1 VPGAEDTT
9 MVGMRILLVEDEH
22 AIAEPLIEGLTREG
36 FEVTHV
42 DNGADALAAPEPD
55 LVLLDLRLPD
65 IDGFD
70 VAREL
75 RGRSRV
81 PIIMITARGE
91 EVDIVV
97 GLEIGADD
105 YLVKPFGFRQL
116 LARIRAVSRRSDGA
130 AAPSETLAVG
140 PLQVDVPARLAR
152 LDGRELELTPRE
164 FELLALLASRPG
176 VVVERDAI
184 FRELWGGEWYGSPK
198 AIDVH
203 VAALRRKLGD
213 PAWIETSRS
222 VGFRLRDPG

>member
-1 VPGAEDTT
+1 MPRAEDTT

-22 AIAEPLIEGLTREG
+22 AIAEPLVEGLTREG

-130 AAPSETLAVG
+130 AAPSETLVVG

-176 VVVERDAI
+176 VVVEREAI

>member
-1 VPGAEDTT
+1 

-22 AIAEPLIEGLTREG
+22 AIAEPLIEGLEREG
-36 FEVTHV
+36 FAVTHV

-75 RGRSRV
+75 RRRSRV
-81 PIIMITARGE
+81 PIIMVTARGE
-91 EVDIVV
+91 EVDVVV

-116 LARIRAVSRRSDGA
+116 LARIRAVARRAD
-130 AAPSETLAVG
+130 AAPAPHDLTVG
-140 PLQVDVPARLAR
+140 RLVVDVPARLAR
-152 LDGRELELTPRE
+152 LEGRELDLTPRE
-164 FELLALLASRPG
+164 FELLALLAARAG
-176 VVVERDAI
+176 TVVERDAI
-184 FRELWGGEWYGSPK
+184 FREVWGGDWYGSPK

-203 VAALRRKLGD
+203 VAGLRRKLGD
-213 PAWIETSRS
+213 PRWIEASRA

>member
-1 VPGAEDTT
+1 
-9 MVGMRILLVEDEH
+9 MRILLVEDEH
-22 AIAEPLIEGLTREG
+22 AIAEPLVEGLAREG
-36 FEVTHV
+36 FDVTHV
-42 DNGADALAAPEPD
+42 NTGAAALAAPEHD

-91 EVDIVV
+91 EVNIVV

-116 LARIRAVSRRSDGA
+116 LARIRAVARRSDGA
-130 AAPSETLAVG
+130 AATAPADALVVG
-140 PLQVDVPARLAR
+140 PLAVNVPARLAR

-176 VVVERDAI
+176 VVVEREAI

-222 VGFRLRDPG
+222 VGFRLREPG

>member
-22 AIAEPLIEGLTREG
+22 AIAEPLVEGLTREG

-130 AAPSETLAVG
+130 AAPAETLVVG

-176 VVVERDAI
+176 VVVEREAI

>member
-1 VPGAEDTT
+1 MGA
-9 MVGMRILLVEDEH
+9 MRILLVEDEH
-22 AIAEPLIEGLTREG
+22 AIAEPLVEGLEREG
-36 FEVTHV
+36 FSVTHV

-75 RGRSRV
+75 RSRSRV
-81 PIIMITARGE
+81 PIIMMTARSE
-91 EVDIVV
+91 EIDIVV

-116 LARIRAVSRRSDGA
+116 LARIRAVTRRTD
-130 AAPSETLAVG
+130 AAPEAGDGLVVGRLA
-140 PLQVDVPARLAR
+140 VDVPARLAR
-152 LDGRELELTPRE
+152 LEGRELDLTPRE
-164 FELLALLASRPG
+164 FDLLALLASRPG
-176 VVVERDAI
+176 VVVDRDAI
-184 FRELWGGEWYGSPK
+184 FREIWGGEWFGSPK
-198 AIDVH
+198 TIDVH

-213 PAWIETSRS
+213 ARWIETSRS

>member
-1 VPGAEDTT
+1 
-9 MVGMRILLVEDEH
+9 MRILLVEDEH
-22 AIAEPLIEGLTREG
+22 AIAEPLVEGLEREG
-36 FEVTHV
+36 FSVTHV

-70 VAREL
+70 VARQL

-81 PIIMITARGE
+81 PIIMMTARSE
-91 EVDIVV
+91 EIDIVV

-116 LARIRAVSRRSDGA
+116 LARIRAVTRRTDAVPETGDG
-130 AAPSETLAVG
+130 LVVG
-140 PLQVDVPARLAR
+140 RLVVDVPARLAH
-152 LDGRELELTPRE
+152 LEGRELDLTPRE
-164 FELLALLASRPG
+164 FELIALLASRPG

-184 FRELWGGEWYGSPK
+184 FREVWGGEWFGSPK
-198 AIDVH
+198 TIDVH

-213 PAWIETSRS
+213 ARWIETSRS

>member
-1 VPGAEDTT
+1 
-9 MVGMRILLVEDEH
+9 MRILLVEDEH
-22 AIAEPLIEGLTREG
+22 AIAEPLVEGLEREG
-36 FEVTHV
+36 FSVTHV

-81 PIIMITARGE
+81 PIIMMTARSE
-91 EVDIVV
+91 EIDIVV

-116 LARIRAVSRRSDGA
+116 LARIRAVTRRTDAVPETGDG
-130 AAPSETLAVG
+130 LVVG
-140 PLQVDVPARLAR
+140 RLVVDVPARLAH
-152 LDGRELELTPRE
+152 LEGRELDLTPRE
-164 FELLALLASRPG
+164 FELIALLASRPG
-176 VVVERDAI
+176 VVVDRDAI
-184 FRELWGGEWYGSPK
+184 FREVWGGEWFGSPK
-198 AIDVH
+198 TIDVH

-213 PAWIETSRS
+213 ARWIETSRS

>member
-1 VPGAEDTT
+1 MG
-9 MVGMRILLVEDEH
+9 GMRILLVEDEH
-22 AIAEPLIEGLTREG
+22 AIAEPLVEGLEREG
-36 FEVTHV
+36 FSVTHV

-65 IDGFD
+65 LDGFD

-75 RGRSRV
+75 RSRSRV
-81 PIIMITARGE
+81 PIIMMTARSE
-91 EVDIVV
+91 EIDIVV

-116 LARIRAVSRRSDGA
+116 LARIRAVTRRTD
-130 AAPSETLAVG
+130 AAPEAGDGLVVGRLA
-140 PLQVDVPARLAR
+140 VDVPARLAR
-152 LDGRELELTPRE
+152 LEGRELDLTPRE
-164 FELLALLASRPG
+164 FDLIALLASRPG

-184 FRELWGGEWYGSPK
+184 FREIWGGEWFGSPK
-198 AIDVH
+198 TIDVH

-213 PAWIETSRS
+213 ARWIETSRS

>member
-1 VPGAEDTT
+1 MPGAEDTT

-22 AIAEPLIEGLTREG
+22 AIAEPLVDGLTREG

-42 DNGADALAAPEPD
+42 DNGADALTAPEPD

-130 AAPSETLAVG
+130 AAPAETLVVG

-176 VVVERDAI
+176 VVVEREAI

>member
-1 VPGAEDTT
+1 MPRAEDTT

-22 AIAEPLIEGLTREG
+22 AIAEPLVEGLTREG

-130 AAPSETLAVG
+130 AAPSETLVVG
-140 PLQVDVPARLAR
+140 PLEVDVPARLAR

-176 VVVERDAI
+176 VVVEREAI

>member
-1 VPGAEDTT
+1 MPGAEDTT

-130 AAPSETLAVG
+130 AAPAETLVVG

-176 VVVERDAI
+176 VVVEREAI

>member
-1 VPGAEDTT
+1 MRGAEDTT

-22 AIAEPLIEGLTREG
+22 AIAEPLVEGLTREG

-42 DNGADALAAPEPD
+42 DNGADAIVAPEPD

-130 AAPSETLAVG
+130 AAPSETLVVG

-176 VVVERDAI
+176 VVVEREAI

>member
-1 VPGAEDTT
+1 MPGGEDPNN
-9 MVGMRILLVEDEH
+9 GRMRILLVEDEH
-22 AIAEPLIEGLTREG
+22 AIAEPLVEGLEREG
-36 FEVTHV
+36 FSVTHV

-75 RGRSRV
+75 RSRSRV
-81 PIIMITARGE
+81 PIIMMTARSE
-91 EVDIVV
+91 EIDIVV

-116 LARIRAVSRRSDGA
+116 LARIRAVTRRTD
-130 AAPSETLAVG
+130 AAPEAGDGLVVGRLA
-140 PLQVDVPARLAR
+140 VDVPARLAS
-152 LDGRELELTPRE
+152 LEGRELDLTPRE
-164 FELLALLASRPG
+164 FDLIALLASRPG

-184 FRELWGGEWYGSPK
+184 FREIWGGEWFGSPK
-198 AIDVH
+198 TIDVH

-213 PAWIETSRS
+213 ARWIETSRS

>member
-1 VPGAEDTT
+1 VPGGEDPNN
-9 MVGMRILLVEDEH
+9 GRMRILLVEDEH
-22 AIAEPLIEGLTREG
+22 AIAEPLVEGLEREG
-36 FEVTHV
+36 FSVTHV

-75 RGRSRV
+75 RSRSRV
-81 PIIMITARGE
+81 PIIMMTARSE
-91 EVDIVV
+91 EIDIVV

-116 LARIRAVSRRSDGA
+116 LARIRAVTRRTD
-130 AAPSETLAVG
+130 AAPEAGDGLVVGRLA
-140 PLQVDVPARLAR
+140 VDVPARLAR
-152 LDGRELELTPRE
+152 LEGRELDLTPRE
-164 FELLALLASRPG
+164 FDLIALLASRPG
-176 VVVERDAI
+176 VVVERDTI
-184 FRELWGGEWYGSPK
+184 FREIWGGEWFGSPK
-198 AIDVH
+198 TIDVH

-213 PAWIETSRS
+213 ARWIETSRS

>member
-1 VPGAEDTT
+1 

-22 AIAEPLIEGLTREG
+22 AIAEPLVEGLTREG
-36 FEVTHV
+36 FAVTHV
-42 DNGADALAAPEPD
+42 DNGADALAATEPD

-75 RGRSRV
+75 RRRSRV

-116 LARIRAVSRRSDGA
+116 LARIRAVARRADGGA
-130 AAPSETLAVG
+130 AAGSADGLVVG
-140 PLQVDVPARLAR
+140 RLEVDVPARLAR
-152 LDGRELELTPRE
+152 LEGRELDLTPRE

-176 VVVERDAI
+176 VVVEREAI

>member
-1 VPGAEDTT
+1 MPRAEDTT

-22 AIAEPLIEGLTREG
+22 AIAEPLVEGLTREG

-42 DNGADALAAPEPD
+42 DNGADALAAPAPV

-130 AAPSETLAVG
+130 AAPAETLVVG

-164 FELLALLASRPG
+164 FELLTLLASRPG
-176 VVVERDAI
+176 VVVEREAI

>member
-1 VPGAEDTT
+1 
-9 MVGMRILLVEDEH
+9 MRILLVEDEH
-22 AIAEPLIEGLTREG
+22 AIAEPLVEGLEREG
-36 FEVTHV
+36 FSVTHV

-75 RGRSRV
+75 RSRSRV
-81 PIIMITARGE
+81 PIIMMTARSE
-91 EVDIVV
+91 EIDIVV

-116 LARIRAVSRRSDGA
+116 LARIRAVTRRTD
-130 AAPSETLAVG
+130 AAPESADGLVVG
-140 PLQVDVPARLAR
+140 RLVVDVPARLAR
-152 LDGRELELTPRE
+152 LEGRELDLTPRE
-164 FELLALLASRPG
+164 FELIALLASRPG

-184 FRELWGGEWYGSPK
+184 FREVWGGEWFGSPK
-198 AIDVH
+198 TIDVH

-213 PAWIETSRS
+213 ARWIETSRS

>member
-1 VPGAEDTT
+1 MG
-9 MVGMRILLVEDEH
+9 GMRILLVEDEH
-22 AIAEPLIEGLTREG
+22 AIAEPLVEGLEREG
-36 FEVTHV
+36 FSVTHV

-75 RGRSRV
+75 RSRSRV
-81 PIIMITARGE
+81 PIIMMTARSE
-91 EVDIVV
+91 EIDIVV

-116 LARIRAVSRRSDGA
+116 LARIRAVTRRTD
-130 AAPSETLAVG
+130 AAPDAGDGLVVGRLA
-140 PLQVDVPARLAR
+140 VDVPARLAS
-152 LDGRELELTPRE
+152 LEGRELDLTPRE
-164 FELLALLASRPG
+164 FDLIALLASRPG
-176 VVVERDAI
+176 VVVERDTI
-184 FRELWGGEWYGSPK
+184 FREIWGGEWFGSPK
-198 AIDVH
+198 TIDVH

-213 PAWIETSRS
+213 ARWIETSRS

>member
-1 VPGAEDTT
+1 
-9 MVGMRILLVEDEH
+9 MRILLVEDEH
-22 AIAEPLIEGLTREG
+22 AIAEPLVEGLEREG
-36 FEVTHV
+36 FSVTHV

-81 PIIMITARGE
+81 PIIMMTARSE
-91 EVDIVV
+91 EIDIVV

-116 LARIRAVSRRSDGA
+116 LARIRAVTRRTDAVPETGDG
-130 AAPSETLAVG
+130 LVVG
-140 PLQVDVPARLAR
+140 RLVVDVPARLAH
-152 LDGRELELTPRE
+152 LEGRELDLTPRE
-164 FELLALLASRPG
+164 FELIALLASRPG

-184 FRELWGGEWYGSPK
+184 FREVWGGEWFGSPK
-198 AIDVH
+198 TIDVH

-213 PAWIETSRS
+213 ARWIETSRS

>member
-1 VPGAEDTT
+1 MPRAEDTT

-22 AIAEPLIEGLTREG
+22 AIAEPLVEGLTREG

-130 AAPSETLAVG
+130 AAPAETLVVG

-176 VVVERDAI
+176 VVVEREAI

>member
-1 VPGAEDTT
+1 MPGGEDPNN
-9 MVGMRILLVEDEH
+9 GRMRILLVEDEH
-22 AIAEPLIEGLTREG
+22 AIAEPLVEGLEREG
-36 FEVTHV
+36 FSVTHV

-75 RGRSRV
+75 RSRSRV
-81 PIIMITARGE
+81 PIIMMTARSE
-91 EVDIVV
+91 EIDIVV

-116 LARIRAVSRRSDGA
+116 LARIRAVTRRTD
-130 AAPSETLAVG
+130 AAPEAGDGLVVGRLA
-140 PLQVDVPARLAR
+140 VDVPARLAS
-152 LDGRELELTPRE
+152 LEGRELDLTPRE
-164 FELLALLASRPG
+164 FDLLALLASRPG

-184 FRELWGGEWYGSPK
+184 FREIWGGEWFGSPK
-198 AIDVH
+198 TIDVH

-213 PAWIETSRS
+213 ARWIETSRS

>member
-1 VPGAEDTT
+1 

-22 AIAEPLIEGLTREG
+22 AIAEPLVEGLEREG
-36 FEVTHV
+36 FSVTHV

-75 RGRSRV
+75 RSRSRV
-81 PIIMITARGE
+81 PIIMMTARSE
-91 EVDIVV
+91 EIDIVV

-116 LARIRAVSRRSDGA
+116 LARIRAVTRRTD
-130 AAPSETLAVG
+130 AAPEAGDDLVAGRLA
-140 PLQVDVPARLAR
+140 VDVPARLAR
-152 LDGRELELTPRE
+152 LEGRELDLTPRE
-164 FELLALLASRPG
+164 FDLIALLASRPG
-176 VVVERDAI
+176 VVVERDTI
-184 FRELWGGEWYGSPK
+184 FREIWGGEWFGSPK
-198 AIDVH
+198 TIDVH

-213 PAWIETSRS
+213 ARWIETSRS

>member
-1 VPGAEDTT
+1 

-22 AIAEPLIEGLTREG
+22 AIAEPLAEGLAREG

-42 DNGADALAAPEPD
+42 DTGSGALAAPEHD

-65 IDGFD
+65 IDGID

-75 RGRSRV
+75 RRRSAV
-81 PIIMITARGE
+81 PIIMTTARGE

-116 LARIRAVSRRSDGA
+116 LARIRAVSRRAEAGPA
-130 AAPSETLAVG
+130 AADDGGLAVG
-140 PLQVDVPARLAR
+140 RLEVDVPGRLAR
-152 LDGRELELTPRE
+152 LEGRELDLTPRE
-164 FELLALLASRPG
+164 FDLLALLASRPG
-176 VVVERDAI
+176 VVVERETI

-203 VAALRRKLGD
+203 VGALRRKLGD

-222 VGFRLRDPG
+222 VGFRLREPG

>member
-1 VPGAEDTT
+1 MG
-9 MVGMRILLVEDEH
+9 GMRILLVEDEH
-22 AIAEPLIEGLTREG
+22 AIAEPLVEGLEREG
-36 FEVTHV
+36 FSVTHV

-75 RGRSRV
+75 RSRSRV
-81 PIIMITARGE
+81 PIIMMTARSE
-91 EVDIVV
+91 EIDIVV

-116 LARIRAVSRRSDGA
+116 LARIRAVTRRTD
-130 AAPSETLAVG
+130 AAPDAGDGLVVGRLA
-140 PLQVDVPARLAR
+140 VDVPARLAT
-152 LDGRELELTPRE
+152 LEGRELDLTPRE
-164 FELLALLASRPG
+164 FDLIALLASRPG
-176 VVVERDAI
+176 VVVERDTI
-184 FRELWGGEWYGSPK
+184 FREIWGGEWFGSPK
-198 AIDVH
+198 TIDVH

-213 PAWIETSRS
+213 ARWIETSRS

>member
-1 VPGAEDTT
+1 

-22 AIAEPLIEGLTREG
+22 AIAEPLIEGLEREG
-36 FEVTHV
+36 FAVTHV
-42 DNGADALAAPEPD
+42 DTGADALAAPEPD

-81 PIIMITARGE
+81 PIIMMTARGE

-105 YLVKPFGFRQL
+105 DIVKPFGFRQL
-116 LARIRAVSRRSDGA
+116 LARIRAVARRADGGA
-130 AAPSETLAVG
+130 AQDGDLVVGRLA
-140 PLQVDVPARLAR
+140 VDVPARLAR
-152 LDGRELELTPRE
+152 LEGRELDLTPRE
-164 FELLALLASRPG
+164 FELLALLASRAG
-176 VVVERDAI
+176 TVVEREAI
-184 FRELWGGEWYGSPK
+184 FREVWGGDWYGSPK

-203 VAALRRKLGD
+203 VAGLRRKLGD
-213 PAWIETSRS
+213 PRWIETSRA

>member
-1 VPGAEDTT
+1 

-22 AIAEPLIEGLTREG
+22 AIAEPLIEGLEREG
-36 FEVTHV
+36 FAVTHV

-75 RGRSRV
+75 RRRSRV
-81 PIIMITARGE
+81 PIIMVTARGE
-91 EVDIVV
+91 EVDVVV

-116 LARIRAVSRRSDGA
+116 LARIRAVARRAD
-130 AAPSETLAVG
+130 AAPAPDDLTVG
-140 PLQVDVPARLAR
+140 RLVVDVPARLAR
-152 LDGRELELTPRE
+152 LEDRELDLTPRE
-164 FELLALLASRPG
+164 FELLALLAARAG
-176 VVVERDAI
+176 TVVERDAI
-184 FRELWGGEWYGSPK
+184 FREVWGGDWYGSPK

-203 VAALRRKLGD
+203 VAGLRRKLGD
-213 PAWIETSRS
+213 PRWIEASRA

>member
-1 VPGAEDTT
+1 MPGAEDTT

>member
-1 VPGAEDTT
+1 MIPT

-22 AIAEPLIEGLTREG
+22 AIAEPLAEGLTREG

-42 DNGADALAAPEPD
+42 DTGAAALAAPDHD

-75 RGRSRV
+75 RRRSGV
-81 PIIMITARGE
+81 PIIMTTARGE

-116 LARIRAVSRRSDGA
+116 LARIRAVSRRAD
-130 AAPSETLAVG
+130 AAPADGDGSLAVG
-140 PLQVDVPARLAR
+140 RLQVDVPGRLAR
-152 LDGRELELTPRE
+152 LQDRELDLTPRE
-164 FELLALLASRPG
+164 FDLLALLASRPG
-176 VVVERDAI
+176 VVVERETI

-203 VAALRRKLGD
+203 VGALRRKLGD
-213 PAWIETSRS
+213 PGWIETSRS

>member
-1 VPGAEDTT
+1 

-22 AIAEPLIEGLTREG
+22 AIAEPLVEGLTREG
-36 FEVTHV
+36 FDVTHV

-116 LARIRAVSRRSDGA
+116 LARIRAVARRSDGSVA
-130 AAPSETLAVG
+130 SASAEGLVVG
-140 PLQVDVPARLAR
+140 RLEVDVPARLAR
-152 LDGRELELTPRE
+152 LDGQELELTPRE
-164 FELLALLASRPG
+164 FDLLALLASRPG

-203 VAALRRKLGD
+203 VGALRRKLGD

>member
-1 VPGAEDTT
+1 MPGAEDTT

-22 AIAEPLIEGLTREG
+22 AIAEPLVEGLTREG

-130 AAPSETLAVG
+130 AAPAETLVVG

-176 VVVERDAI
+176 VVVEREAI

>member
-1 VPGAEDTT
+1 MPGAEDTT

-22 AIAEPLIEGLTREG
+22 AIAEPLVEGLTREG

-130 AAPSETLAVG
+130 AAPAETLVVG

>member
-1 VPGAEDTT
+1 MG
-9 MVGMRILLVEDEH
+9 GMRILLVEDEH
-22 AIAEPLIEGLTREG
+22 AIAEPLVEGLEREG
-36 FEVTHV
+36 FSVTHV

-75 RGRSRV
+75 RSRSRV
-81 PIIMITARGE
+81 PIIMMTARSE
-91 EVDIVV
+91 EIDIVV

-116 LARIRAVSRRSDGA
+116 LARIRAVTRRTD
-130 AAPSETLAVG
+130 AAPEAGDGLVVGRLA
-140 PLQVDVPARLAR
+140 VDVPARLAR
-152 LDGRELELTPRE
+152 LEGRELDLTPRE
-164 FELLALLASRPG
+164 FDLIALLASRPG
-176 VVVERDAI
+176 VVVERDTI
-184 FRELWGGEWYGSPK
+184 FREIWGGEWFGSPK
-198 AIDVH
+198 TIDVH

-213 PAWIETSRS
+213 ARWIETSRS